1 MNGCPVKF
9 NNNITQPIIPPEQ
22 FYTAERKLITIHTE
36 DRDVCKWPNANHFE
50 IELPESIHNVQ
61 SVRLSEISLPSHFY
75 NISKQFQ
82 NNALVYSTN
91 DGDCSNNLKHIE
103 LPDGFYTPEQLAN
116 ILNELLG
123 EGIHVFYQENMQKFI
138 FFSSQ
143 DFCLYFD
150 HQICYKKTCASSKI
164 LWCQP
169 SKWGLGYLLGFDK
182 LQYSSKEANDECMPV
197 NVNVL
202 ISYHESDEDDDSEDD
217 VGSEEGNPPNYKIIV
232 SPKFPKLDGE
242 HAIYMELD
250 KFNSYDELIPHP
262 SKSNNMYLN
271 SYGGNVNAAFA
282 KIQITETPNQTCCKP
297 ILCNRTHKLL
307 ETIYDPPIE
316 KIQKLKFK
324 FRYHNGMLVD
334 FQDCPFTFS
343 IEINSLRNDIKKNYK
358 VGCNNVFC

>member
-1 MNGCPVKF
+1 MNCSPVKF
-9 NNNITQPIIPPEQ
+9 NNNISQPIIPPEQ
-22 FYTAERKLITIHTE
+22 LYTAERKLITIHTE

-50 IELPESIHNVQ
+50 IELPESIQNVQ

-91 DGDCSNNLKHIE
+91 DLDCSNNLKHIE
-103 LPDGFYTPEQLAN
+103 VPDGFYTPEQLADILDALMDN
-116 ILNELLG
+116 IS
-123 EGIHVFYQENMQKFI
+123 VFYQENIQKFI
-138 FFSSQ
+138 FYSSEN
-143 DFCLYFD
+143 FCLYFD
-150 HQICYKKTCASSKI
+150 HQICYKKTCESSKT

-182 LQYSSKEANDECMPV
+182 LQYSSTEENDECMPV
-197 NVNVL
+197 NINIL
-202 ISYHESDEDDDSEDD
+202 IRYHEGDDAVDD
-217 VGSEEGNPPNYKIIV
+217 ANYKIIV

-242 HAIYMELD
+242 HAIYMELE

-282 KIQITETPNQTCCKP
+282 KIQVTGRPGTSGANPFFS
-297 ILCNRTHKLL
+297 NRTHKLL

-343 IEINSLRNDIKKNYK
+343 IEINSLRNDMKKNYK
-358 VGCNNVFC
+358 IGCNTMFC

>member
-50 IELPESIHNVQ
+50 IELPVSIHNVQ

-82 NNALVYSTN
+82 NNALVYSTTAV
-91 DGDCSNNLKHIE
+91 DCSNHLKHIE

-116 ILNELLG
+116 ILDALLD
-123 EGIHVFYQENMQKFI
+123 INVKYDYILQRFI
-138 FFSSQ
+138 FYSENS
-143 DFCLYFD
+143 FCLNFD
-150 HQICYKKTCASSKI
+150 HQICYKNTCEQNKTA
-164 LWCQP
+164 WCQP

-182 LQYSSKEANDECMPV
+182 IQYTSETNSPTSTCIPEGIKNFMTSDVTNAGIDYTNINTKE
-197 NVNVL
+197 
-202 ISYHESDEDDDSEDD
+202 
-217 VGSEEGNPPNYKIIV
+217 IIV

-307 ETIYDPPIE
+307 ETIYDPPVE

-358 VGCNNVFC
+358 IGCNNVFC